1 MTWHVLLV
9 VVQSILRFTGR
20 VIPAGCGH
28 NHDQNGHDHKESD
41 VQAVN
46 RELVNS
52 GTIAVLDL
60 GVRFQAVPLRQIL
73 VNDCSH
79 QLGVVPLVW
88 FHVAERVV
96 AENVLEEIK
105 VNTMLMDINC

>member
-9 VVQSILRFTGR
+9 VVQSIRRFTGR
-20 VIPAGCGH
+20 VITAGREH
-28 NHDQNGHDHKESD
+28 HHDQNGHDHEEGN

-60 GVRFQAVPLRQIL
+60 GVRLQAVPLREIFVDYGSQ
-73 VNDCSH
+73 
-79 QLGVVPLVW
+79 QLGVVPLVR

-96 AENVLEEIK
+96 AENVLEQIK
-105 VNTMLMDINC
+105 VSTM